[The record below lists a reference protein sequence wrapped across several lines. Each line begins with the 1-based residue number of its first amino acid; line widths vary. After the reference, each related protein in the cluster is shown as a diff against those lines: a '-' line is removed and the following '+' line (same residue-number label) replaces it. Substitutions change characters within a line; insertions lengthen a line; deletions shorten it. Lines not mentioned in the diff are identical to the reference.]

1 MNKLDELLA
10 YLACPT
16 CKSSLKSEPQNA
28 LSCTGCGRMYP
39 VKGGIPILLE
49 AAAKAPKG

>member
-1 MNKLDELLA
+1 MNKLDELLP

-16 CKSSLKSEPQNA
+16 CKSALKSGPENA

-49 AAAKAPKG
+49 AAAKAANG